1 MQQSVT
7 MHQQRQEQKDYKLT
21 NMEEND
27 AMQRNCKKKK
37 LFVEGKT
44 LRIIDI

>member
-37 LFVEGKT
+37 NICGRKN
-44 LRIIDI
+44 IAHY

>member
-27 AMQRNCKKKK
+27 AMQRNKKNICGRKN
-37 LFVEGKT
+37 
-44 LRIIDI
+44 IAHY